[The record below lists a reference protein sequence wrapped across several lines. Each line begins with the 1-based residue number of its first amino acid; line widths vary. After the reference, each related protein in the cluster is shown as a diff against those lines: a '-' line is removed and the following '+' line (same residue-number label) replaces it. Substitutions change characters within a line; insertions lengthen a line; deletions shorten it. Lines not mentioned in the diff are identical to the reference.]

1 MVNCRSDTSSS
12 STTTTTTTTSAS
24 SSNAAAV
31 TTEGTN
37 SWMKQKQIKEEDNS
51 SDEWQKE
58 LHSIQSMLTQEDLQ
72 ESSTTSSLK
81 SNHATTTATTT
92 SKTVGIT
99 AAAVSII
106 GITIG
111 LQFPFLFP
119 KSAPYMATPGR
130 KVRDALDFLIKNNMN
145 VHGEKTTNGL
155 KQQQQR
161 QQQLLRPI
169 FIDMGSGDGQA
180 VYEAGK
186 LGYDSIGIE
195 YNWTLY
201 MFSLLRRQLFWPS
214 EIKQRT
220 SFVRQD
226 FHSYNLRHANTI
238 MIFTIP
244 RTMPV
249 LGTKIQTEYLPG
261 TNILAYRF
269 GIPLLVTDEKQ
280 HTDDNDR
287 EFLLTKTNLGDG
299 DIRNDNKT
307 SDIRLNAD
315 LIYDREDMRIYRM
328 K

>member
-1 MVNCRSDTSSS
+1 
-12 STTTTTTTTSAS
+12 
-24 SSNAAAV
+24 
-31 TTEGTN
+31 
-37 SWMKQKQIKEEDNS
+37 
-51 SDEWQKE
+51 
-58 LHSIQSMLTQEDLQ
+58 MLSQEDLQ

-81 SNHATTTATTT
+81 SNHATATTTTT

-130 KVRDALDFLIKNNMN
+130 KVRDALEFLIKNNMN

-155 KQQQQR
+155 KQQR
-161 QQQLLRPI
+161 QQQQQRRRLRPI

-249 LGTKIQTEYLPG
+249 LGTKIQTECLPG

-280 HTDDNDR
+280 NEDDNDG
-287 EFLLTKTNLGDG
+287 EFSSTKRNLGNG
-299 DIRNDNKT
+299 DSRNDNKT

-315 LIYDREDMRIYRM
+315 LIYDRGDMRIYRM